1 MDGLDLELAER
12 SGLVEALEEGG
23 LDCRVF
29 ESVVPPVTVPAWA
42 CGFSGL
48 EPDSVGAF
56 DFQSLDLE
64 ERDFSPVSPEKM
76 AGYGYWNHTRKT
88 SALFDVPS
96 AGQPELDG
104 CAVGGAFQLGEL
116 ETQPEDLAEEIES
129 AVDEEPPRDMEHM
142 GSEAERR
149 KEIRRIFRFRTQVLE
164 WLVENRDEDIY
175 FPVFRIPDTT
185 MHHTDSEGDM
195 MEAYGLVEDFLR
207 DFLEE
212 RVGEDDDVI
221 VVSDHG
227 SVRFE
232 REFHANAW
240 LEENGFLETGSNS
253 VSWLDSLVF
262 RVADL
267 GRRLG
272 IRDLLVRLNELA
284 KSGAGKD
291 FSPGGSN
298 VIDGLLWEET
308 EAFAYVTG
316 VCAYG
321 GIWIN
326 DGRLEGV
333 VDDVDGKKSEIA
345 RRLESREEV
354 VWVRD
359 STEVYEDSPEIFPD
373 LVVRLD
379 ERTKFESSPHP
390 KVLSEVSGFMHRK
403 QGFVA
408 SNRELRDDSELVD
421 LAPTILHLLG
431 DTVPEHMDG
440 KSMLKGGVEKE
451 SKETSGIDF

>member
-1 MDGLDLELAER
+1 MDGLDLELAEK
-12 SGLVEALEEGG
+12 SGLVEALEKKG
-23 LDCRVF
+23 LECRVF

-64 ERDFSPVSPEKM
+64 ERDFSPVSPEKL
-76 AGYGYWNHTRKT
+76 AGHGYWNHTRKT

-104 CAVGGAFQLGEL
+104 CAVGGAFQLGKL
-116 ETQPEDLAEEIES
+116 EAQPEDLAEEIES

-164 WLVENRDEDIY
+164 WLVENRNEDIY

-185 MHHTDSEGDM
+185 MHHTDSEDDM
-195 MEAYGLVEDFLR
+195 MEVYGLVEDFLEA
-207 DFLEE
+207 FLEE
-212 RVGEDDDVI
+212 GVGEDDDVI

-240 LEENGFLETGSNS
+240 LEENGFLETRSDS

-272 IRDLLVRLNELA
+272 LRDLLVRMNELA
-284 KSGAGKD
+284 KSNTGKD
-291 FSPGGSN
+291 FSPDSSDVTDALDWGRS
-298 VIDGLLWEET
+298 

-321 GIWIN
+321 GIWLN
-326 DGRLEGV
+326 DERLGGV
-333 VDDVDGKKSEIA
+333 VEYRGEKKQEIA
-345 RRLESREEV
+345 RELEKEDFVKKVHDADELYSRRPEE
-354 VWVRD
+354 
-359 STEVYEDSPEIFPD
+359 FPD
-373 LVVRLD
+373 LVVELRED
-379 ERTKFESSPHP
+379 TKFDSSLHP
-390 KVLSEVSGFMHRK
+390 DTVSEVSGFMHRRN
-403 QGFVA
+403 GFIA
-408 SNRELRDDSELVD
+408 SNRELEEGRMPD
-421 LAPTILHLLG
+421 LAPTILHLV
-431 DTVPEHMDG
+431 DSSVPEHMQG
-440 KSMLKGGVEKE
+440 GSMLKEKAE
-451 SKETSGIDF
+451 SEAKEMSGLDF